1 MLIMTL
7 KKHAK
12 LSNIQIY
19 LGFFIQDRE
28 KAMSVLKG
36 LLQDLAAELQDERI
50 ECDSKAKATPG
61 KPAEVRMVF
70 TPQACVPRCV

>member
-1 MLIMTL
+1 
-7 KKHAK
+7 
-12 LSNIQIY
+12 
-19 LGFFIQDRE
+19 
-28 KAMSVLKG
+28 MSVLKG
-36 LLQDLAAELQDERI
+36 LLQDLAAELQDEQI